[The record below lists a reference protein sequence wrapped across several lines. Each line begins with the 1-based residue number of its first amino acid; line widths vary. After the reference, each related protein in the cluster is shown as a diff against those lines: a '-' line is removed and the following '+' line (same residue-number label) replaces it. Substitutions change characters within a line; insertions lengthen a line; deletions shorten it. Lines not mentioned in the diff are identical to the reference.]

1 MTHADRFHLLKLR
14 RGDGVGSHPFWSR
27 TPTCPVMHFRIV
39 VPASLFSVL
48 LVSPRAGVAQAD
60 LPDSCAS
67 QIVGYAARAASDA
80 PAEYLLEL
88 SSGEGR
94 LMYFGAVHS
103 SDPAEP
109 QFAQI
114 RAHWERMRPTVAFYE
129 GPVRPEAA
137 TGEETIREYG
147 ESGYVRFLARE
158 GGARV
163 ERLEPDPRDEA
174 RYVAARFPLDQVT
187 LFYLLRETARL
198 RDRRGYTEEQLHE
211 AMGQL
216 LGQVAVRLP
225 ELSGVIT
232 STDELQAAYRRYWTA
247 PANWWEAPAAWFD
260 PLASSAETG
269 GIFTNDINRLSSE
282 FRNRHMVQVIAREV
296 LHGERVFA
304 VVGRDHVPA
313 QAPALRCALP

>member
-1 MTHADRFHLLKLR
+1 MLR
-14 RGDGVGSHPFWSR
+14 RPLS
-27 TPTCPVMHFRIV
+27 TAT
-39 VPASLFSVL
+39 L
-48 LVSPRAGVAQAD
+48 LAIFLTIPGAAVAQGGV
-60 LPDSCAS
+60 PDSCVARM
-67 QIVGYAARAASDA
+67 VNYAARAGSSA

-94 LMYFGAVHS
+94 LTYFGAVHS

-109 QFAQI
+109 QFGAI
-114 RAHWERMRPTVAFYE
+114 RAQWERMRPTVAFYE
-129 GPVRPEAA
+129 GPARPEAA
-137 TGEETIREYG
+137 TGNETIRQYG
-147 ESGYVRFLARE
+147 ESGYVRFLAKE
-158 GGARV
+158 GGARI

-198 RDRRGYTEEQLHE
+198 RERRGYTEPQLRE
-211 AMGQL
+211 AMDQL
-216 LGQVAVRLP
+216 LRQVAERLP

-247 PANWWEAPAAWFD
+247 PANWWEAPSAWFD

-282 FRNRHMVQVIAREV
+282 FRNRHMAEVIAREV
-296 LHGERVFA
+296 RRGERVFA

-313 QAPALRCALP
+313 QAPALRCALR